1 MREYDE
7 LLVGD
12 ATGQSSLFFFSAVS
26 SRKIMEIGST
36 KLTNPNKPLAKTDN
50 TFLKKKKNTQINLRS
65 SLQPES
71 MCVSLLAFKN
81 F

>member
-1 MREYDE
+1 
-7 LLVGD
+7 
-12 ATGQSSLFFFSAVS
+12 
-26 SRKIMEIGST
+26 MEIGST

-50 TFLKKKKNTQINLRS
+50 TFLKKKNTQINLRS